1 MKKIGLVIL
10 FLGISIAFGAF
21 YFLFAKNNRTADD
34 KIQYINIPTGA
45 SYSDVVALLNEKK
58 IIADFS
64 TFDFV
69 AKLKKYPA
77 HVKAGHYVFTKKM
90 TNRQMVNMLRAG
102 LQKPVKFVIYNIRT
116 NEELA
121 GLASRTL
128 EIDSVGFLRTITSEK
143 LLKEWN
149 TDAENVKGKFIVA
162 NYEMYWNTSIEKLLT
177 QMHKSYNTFWNESRL
192 AKAKALGYSP
202 DQITTLAA
210 IVQKECIFDR
220 ELKTVAGVY
229 HNRLAIA
236 MPLQADPTLVYA
248 TRDFDA
254 RRITNFH
261 KAVESPYNTYKYA
274 GLPPGP
280 ICIPNPKAIDATL
293 NPEKHNYFYFCANP
307 DLSGNTIFS
316 TTLQEQNS
324 VAAAYR
330 AKMNE
335 LKIK

>member
-1 MKKIGLVIL
+1 M
-10 FLGISIAFGAF
+10 
-21 YFLFAKNNRTADD
+21 FAKNNRTADD
-34 KIQYINIPTGA
+34 KIEYINIPTGA

-77 HVKAGHYVFTKKM
+77 HIKAGHYVFTKKM

-192 AKAKALGYSP
+192 AKKSARLLTRSNHHFGSYRSKR
-202 DQITTLAA
+202 T
-210 IVQKECIFDR
+210 IFDR

-274 GLPPGP
+274 GLPP
-280 ICIPNPKAIDATL
+280 
-293 NPEKHNYFYFCANP
+293 
-307 DLSGNTIFS
+307 
-316 TTLQEQNS
+316 
-324 VAAAYR
+324 
-330 AKMNE
+330 
-335 LKIK
+335 